1 MQQQT
6 ENPAP
11 RQLDALVGAWEI
23 QASGGGQPL
32 GKARTAFE
40 WLEGGAFLIQHAD
53 SMPTEHPLPP
63 EWVANSPF
71 PLTTIMGLDDASE
84 TFFMLYADAR
94 GVSRVYQMSLG
105 DGVWKIWGQAGS
117 EFFQRFTGSFSDD
130 GGTITAYWERSRD
143 GSTWELDFDVEYT
156 KVK

>member
-1 MQQQT
+1 MQLQT
-6 ENPAP
+6 QNPAL

-40 WLEGGAFLIQHAD
+40 WLEGGAFLTQHAD
-53 SMPTEHPLPP
+53 SVPTEYPLPP

-94 GVSRVYQMSLG
+94 GVCRVYQMSLG

-117 EFFQRFTGSFSDD
+117 EFFQRFTGTFSGDD
-130 GGTITAYWERSRD
+130 NTITAYWERSRD
-143 GSTWELDFDVEYT
+143 GSTWELDFDVQYT
-156 KVK
+156 KVG